1 MPKSTKGA
9 SAPVL
14 PINPNTLCNAIDL
27 LDEAYAIATFVTGV
41 ICRGSSLDVEG
52 GGLQEHEQH
61 GFHIVMHDMA
71 GRIKKA
77 SSIVDEY
84 REGANHE

>member
-1 MPKSTKGA
+1 MKRTPKGA
-9 SAPVL
+9 SAPVS
-14 PINPNTLCNAIDL
+14 PINPNKLCNAIDL
-27 LDEAYAIATFVTGV
+27 LDEAYAVATFVTGV

-61 GFHIVMHDMA
+61 GFHIVMSDMA

-84 REGANHE
+84 REGSSHD